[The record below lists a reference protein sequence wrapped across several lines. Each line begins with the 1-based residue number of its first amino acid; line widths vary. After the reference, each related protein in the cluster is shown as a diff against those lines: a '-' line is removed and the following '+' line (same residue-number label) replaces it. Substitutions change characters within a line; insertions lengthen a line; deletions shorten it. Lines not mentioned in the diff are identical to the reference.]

1 MKIRITERQYKN
13 LIERDSQNS
22 KSENNDN
29 FFVTALSKI
38 ISSHK
43 FVLPI
48 HLRAFANFLIGR
60 TSPFTEKD
68 MTEEEKDF
76 LKKAALSVGEEG
88 FNYRF
93 WMKDKSSLENKFSKN
108 IVQLINMDLP
118 DQFNN
123 FLGGVS
129 RSNIKVQPGTN
140 NVTIIDNYDMNTR
153 DWGRSKEELMK
164 ELDEAFKAF
173 IKTPSKETYY
183 LIRSL
188 ASLRELGGYN
198 GFPVYIKL

>member
-1 MKIRITERQYKN
+1 MKIRITERQYKS
-13 LIERDSQNS
+13 LIEQDSQNS
-22 KSENNDN
+22 KIKNNDN

-38 ISSHK
+38 ISLHK
-43 FVLPI
+43 FALPI
-48 HLRAFANFLIGR
+48 HVRAFANFLIGR

-76 LKKAALSVGEEG
+76 LKKAALSAGEEG
-88 FNYRF
+88 FNYKF

-108 IVQLINMDLP
+108 IVQLINMDLA

-129 RSNIKVQPGTN
+129 RSNIKVQPSTN

-153 DWGRSKEELMK
+153 DWGRSKEELME
-164 ELDEAFKAF
+164 ELEEAIKLF

>member
-1 MKIRITERQYKN
+1 MKIRITERQYKS
-13 LIERDSQNS
+13 LIEKDSLNL
-22 KSENNDN
+22 KGKNDDN
-29 FFVTALSKI
+29 LFVTALTKI

-43 FVLPI
+43 FALPI
-48 HLRAFANFLIGR
+48 HVRAFAHFLVGR

-88 FNYRF
+88 FNYKF
-93 WMKDKSSLENKFSKN
+93 WMKNKSSLENKFSKN
-108 IVQLINMDLP
+108 IIQLINMDLP

-129 RSNIKVQPGTN
+129 GSNIKIEPGTN
-140 NVTIIDNYDMNTR
+140 KVTIIDNYDMNTR
-153 DWGRSKEELMK
+153 DWGQSKEEVME
-164 ELDEAFKAF
+164 ELEKSINLFK
-173 IKTPSKETYY
+173 KNPSKETYY

-198 GFPVYIKL
+198 GFPVNINL